1 MTTTVHEERMDSD
14 ARDVIAI
21 INTSPDTVG
30 LLSELLER
38 AGFLV
43 VTAYTHSI
51 RDGSVDLQAFLRT
64 HRPRVI
70 VYDIAP
76 PYEPNWHLF
85 QHMAA
90 MPVMAGRQFVITST
104 NARQVEGFAGPQQHV
119 YEIVGKPFDLDQIVQ
134 ATREALKIRPS
145 R

>member
-1 MTTTVHEERMDSD
+1 MNVPPVVAVINSTE
-14 ARDVIAI
+14 DVVDMLRI
-21 INTSPDTVG
+21 SF
-30 LLSELLER
+30 EH
-38 AGFLV
+38 AGFTV
-43 VTAYTHSI
+43 VSALTPEI
-51 RDGSVDLQAFLRT
+51 RQGHVDIDRFVTQ
-64 HRPRVI
+64 HDPRVI

-76 PYEPNWHLF
+76 PYEANWHLF